1 MNGFLMIK
9 KKLYFVFFLLVFT
22 AYHRL
27 YAQSVAGNSF
37 QVVPLGIKGGI
48 DESNLSS
55 YLIAPL
61 SSNNFICADAG
72 TLRHGI
78 DAAIA
83 NNVFKDN
90 AADFLKNHVKGYLI
104 SHAHLD
110 HVAGMLMNSPEDS
123 PKNIYAIP
131 SVIDVL
137 KDKYFTW
144 KAWANFSNEGE
155 LPHLNKYTYVYLQ
168 EDIKQSLANTEME
181 VTPFILSHGPS
192 YQSTAFL
199 ISYKNAYLLYLGDT
213 GSDQI
218 EKSAQLDKLW
228 HKIAALITE
237 NKLKAIFI
245 EASFPNE
252 QPDNQL
258 FGHLTPKLLMA
269 ELEKLRMLTAAEAL
283 QKVPI
288 VITHMK
294 AFGAQEK
301 VLKEEL
307 AHSNLLHLKLVF
319 PEQGKLM
326 KF

>member
-1 MNGFLMIK
+1 MNNKI
-9 KKLYFVFFLLVFT
+9 YFFCLLIVV
-22 AYHRL
+22 AVSGNL
-27 YAQSVAGNSF
+27 SAQPINRNSF

-55 YLIAPL
+55 YMIAPVG
-61 SSNNFICADAG
+61 SNNFICADAG

-78 DAAIA
+78 DVAITNKVFSGTAAEI
-83 NNVFKDN
+83 
-90 AADFLKNHVKGYLI
+90 LKNQVKGYLI

-144 KAWANFSNEGE
+144 KAWANFTNEGD
-155 LPHLNKYTYVYLQ
+155 LPHLNKYSYVYLQ
-168 EDIKQSLANTEME
+168 EDLKQSLVNTEME
-181 VTPFILSHGPS
+181 VTPFILSHGPA

-199 ISYKNAYLLYLGDT
+199 IGYKNNYLLYLGDT

-228 HKIAALITE
+228 HTIAPLIS
-237 NKLKAIFI
+237 NNQLKAVFI
-245 EASFPNE
+245 ETSFPNE

-258 FGHLTPKLLMA
+258 FGHLTPKLLMT
-269 ELEKLRMLTAAEAL
+269 ELGKLRMLTPLEAL
-283 QKVPI
+283 QKVSF

-294 AFGAQEK
+294 AFGIQEK
-301 VLKEEL
+301 TLKKEL
-307 AHSNLLHLKLVF
+307 VQSNSLHLKLVF